1 MHLQENKNHLPP
13 GRNHSKENSIFI
25 FFKMIFSKFFFF
37 FFSIIKRISKQQ
49 QFWYSRAS
57 SPGTAKLKTETN
69 DKKNRK
75 KERESHFFSA
85 LFSLF
90 LSKRCFFPN
99 SHCFL
104 YLSPSFYHSHFS
116 SNISSLLLL
125 VSIYYIFYCPLIF
138 MLFHSHT
145 LPPTTLITHTLT
157 FTTYSLTAFISFS
170 VFIFVTLM
178 ISFPLSRWFFFTFL
192 LSLTAFIPN
201 TLNISSLPTF
211 IKFPFFLSVFLI
223 YSNSL
228 LSFSFSPFYCFYFS
242 LSHIPLNCFFFC
254 YLIHLYPFFT
264 PCILIFPSIYSF
276 YLPYSQ
282 NNKWFTLEICKNW
295 IKTGKNR
302 FKNDFSILVLI
313 NIGFISCLI
322 FTF

>member
-75 KERESHFFSA
+75 KERERETFFSA

-125 VSIYYIFYCPLIF
+125 VSIYYIFYCPLN
-138 MLFHSHT
+138 LHV
-145 LPPTTLITHTLT
+145 
-157 FTTYSLTAFISFS
+157 ISFS
-170 VFIFVTLM
+170 HSPSHYFYHSHSYFYH
-178 ISFPLSRWFFFTFL
+178 L
-192 LSLTAFIPN
+192 LSL
-201 TLNISSLPTF
+201 
-211 IKFPFFLSVFLI
+211 
-223 YSNSL
+223 
-228 LSFSFSPFYCFYFS
+228 
-242 LSHIPLNCFFFC
+242 
-254 YLIHLYPFFT
+254 
-264 PCILIFPSIYSF
+264 
-276 YLPYSQ
+276 
-282 NNKWFTLEICKNW
+282 
-295 IKTGKNR
+295 
-302 FKNDFSILVLI
+302 
-313 NIGFISCLI
+313 
-322 FTF
+322 